1 LGYQIR
7 HHKSEGPI
15 SNLVAAL
22 PRSGCT
28 IGRKARGVN
37 DWGDI
42 CGLISLTVG
51 IKQEKGAMQMELFL
65 ILGAGRFG
73 SLAVQRLL
81 ARKKVSRLVVVDRDA
96 HVLEKLREK
105 PIETVEQD
113 AIDFLVHYPGFGSE
127 WIVPAIPVHVAF
139 AWLCRQLARE
149 GVVTQLA
156 VPSILEQMVPNS
168 LRAKTGAL
176 YASFAT
182 FRCPDDC
189 DESNE
194 SCTVTGEVRE
204 ANLFDVVRNIEVEG
218 YVTQVARSH
227 QLAPGVGGYQLSM
240 LWRLLEEARSTE
252 KDILVATACR
262 CHGVLNAL
270 HWERRRGL
278 RNVH

>member
-1 LGYQIR
+1 M
-7 HHKSEGPI
+7 PI
-15 SNLVAAL
+15 PQVYGS
-22 PRSGCT
+22 
-28 IGRKARGVN
+28 
-37 DWGDI
+37 
-42 CGLISLTVG
+42 ISPTLG
-51 IKQEKGAMQMELFL
+51 IKQEKGAMQMESFW

-73 SLAVQRLL
+73 TLAVQRIL
-81 ARKKVSRLVVVDRDA
+81 ARKKVPRLVVVDRDG
-96 HVLEKLREK
+96 HVLEKLRDK
-105 PIETVEQD
+105 SVETVEQD
-113 AIDFLVHYPGFGSE
+113 AIDFLVHYPGLGSE

-156 VPSILEQMVPNS
+156 APSILEQKVPNS

-189 DESNE
+189 DEPEE

-204 ANLFDVVRNIEVEG
+204 VDLFDVIRNIEVEG
-218 YVTQVARSH
+218 FVTQVVRSH
-227 QLAPGVGGYQLSM
+227 QLAPGVGGYQLSV

-262 CHGVLNAL
+262 CHGVIDAL
-270 HWERRRGL
+270 RWQATRTRQ
-278 RNVH
+278 